1 MEILTLTT
9 LYPNLL
15 QPRHGIF
22 VKNRLSAM
30 DAIDGFRRKVIAPV
44 PHFPMMGMLS
54 GRYRLYEQ
62 MPFHEVQGNI
72 DVYHPKYFTL
82 PGISFFDNATS
93 MANAAENILHDL
105 YPNGD
110 DFDIVDGQYLY
121 PDGVAAYKLAIKHK
135 KPLVLTARGSDVNY
149 WMENKKV
156 RNQILEAIVY
166 SNKVICVSNSL
177 KQSLIE
183 YGVDENKIA
192 VIINGVDH
200 LVFNTSVEA
209 NPLRENYFLSVGNL
223 IPLKGHNLTLNA
235 FFDLSKIRLIIIG
248 DGVERQN
255 LKKQAENLG
264 IKGRVQ
270 FIKHVDQNKLA
281 EFYAGANATIL
292 MSSMEGMPNVI
303 LESLATGTP
312 VIACDVGGVSE
323 ILNDQ
328 NGILLDE
335 RSEYALANA
344 VRSLENL
351 VRSREEIAETVKDY
365 RWDNVAAKQYEVY
378 KKALSS
384 RTSI

>member
-1 MEILTLTT
+1 
-9 LYPNLL
+9 
-15 QPRHGIF
+15 
-22 VKNRLSAM
+22 M

-62 MPFHEVQGNI
+62 MPFHEVQDNI

-82 PGISFFDNATS
+82 PGLSIFDNATS
-93 MANAAENILHDL
+93 MANAAENILSDL
-105 YPNGD
+105 YPDEN

-121 PDGVAAYKLAIKHK
+121 PDGVAAYKLAKNHN
-135 KPLVLTARGSDVNY
+135 KPLILTARGSDVNY
-149 WMENKKV
+149 WMDNKKAQK
-156 RNQILEAIVY
+156 QILEAIDY
-166 SNKVICVSNSL
+166 SDKVICVSDAL
-177 KQSLIE
+177 KQSLIDF
-183 YGVDENKIA
+183 GVDENKII
-192 VIINGVDH
+192 VIINGVDPS
-200 LVFNTSVEA
+200 VFNTAVDA
-209 NPLRENYFLSVGNL
+209 NPLREDYFLSVGNL

-235 FFDLSKIRLIIIG
+235 FFDLSKTRLIIIG
-248 DGVERQN
+248 DGAERQN

-281 EFYAGANATIL
+281 EFYAGAKATIL
-292 MSSMEGMPNVI
+292 MSSMEGMPNVV

-323 ILNDQ
+323 ILNEQ

-344 VRSLENL
+344 VRSLETL
-351 VRSREEIAETVKDY
+351 VKSRDEIAETVKDF
-365 RWDNVAAKQYEVY
+365 RWDNVASKQYEVY
-378 KKALSS
+378 KEALSS
-384 RTSI
+384 I